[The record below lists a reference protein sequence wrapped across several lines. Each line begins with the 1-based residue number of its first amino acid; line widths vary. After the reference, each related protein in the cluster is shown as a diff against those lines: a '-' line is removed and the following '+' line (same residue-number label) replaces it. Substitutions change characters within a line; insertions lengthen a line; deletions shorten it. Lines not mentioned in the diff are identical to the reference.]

1 MIAGRHMRIIDE
13 VSDGSDAEWFKEV
26 FLK

>member
-13 VSDGSDAEWFKEV
+13 VSEGSDAEWFKEV
-26 FLK
+26 FHK